1 LIDVI
6 GKQTRSAVGEVD
18 SKEKPSAANEIAP
31 VVSHRRMLK
40 RTAKPSQTIGESV
53 STDAVKQVCGNHKVV
68 VGNRSIKRWVSLRS
82 THPTNS
88 QFAEP

>member
-1 LIDVI
+1 V
-6 GKQTRSAVGEVD
+6 
-18 SKEKPSAANEIAP
+18 NEIAS

-40 RTAKPSQTIGESV
+40 RTAKPSQTIAESV
-53 STDAVKQVCGNHKVV
+53 SMDAVKQVCGNHKVV
-68 VGNRSIKRWVSLRS
+68 VGNRRIKRWVSLRS